1 MADDKDIYSEEGRE
15 ELVESDEISPRE
27 EGFMEGAHDDG
38 QGAKCRK
45 CGKILM
51 DNFIERKL
59 DDEFISEEEMKKKI
73 KEAKEEDRRKE
84 DKKKELGDNSKEKE
98 RRKHNLKRKNDRI
111 KGN

>member
-15 ELVESDEISPRE
+15 EQVDSDEISPRE

-51 DNFIERKL
+51 DNFIERKV
-59 DDEFISEEEMKKKI
+59 DDETYRFCSDEC
-73 KEAKEEDRRKE
+73 A
-84 DKKKELGDNSKEKE
+84 DKYMEEKE
-98 RRKHNLKRKNDRI
+98 
-111 KGN
+111 